1 MSYRVG
7 FDVGGT
13 FTDFVL
19 QAPSGELTTAKRLT
33 TYPDPSAACL
43 AGLDELMARAGVP
56 WAQLAQAVHG
66 TTLGSNVVIER
77 KAQGV
82 GLLTT
87 RGFRDV
93 LIIGR
98 EKRYQVYDLQIEK
111 PRPLIPRRLIGEVT
125 ERVLADGSVR
135 DPLDEADAR
144 RAIRELVARGV
155 TTLAICLLHAYL
167 NPAHEKRLAALV
179 AEEAPGVAVT
189 LSHEVSPTFREY
201 ERTSTTVVNAYVM
214 TAVRAYLHGLQAAL
228 GGRGY
233 AGRLFVMQSSGGV
246 ATAEAMERYPVRM
259 IESGP
264 AAGALMAAVYGEL
277 TGHRDLI
284 AFDMG
289 GTTAKLALIEGGR
302 PFTTTAFEL
311 HRVNNAPGS
320 GLPMN
325 IQAIDLVEI
334 GAGGGSIAR
343 ARLGVIAVGPE
354 SASSTPG
361 PVCYARGGT
370 EPTVT
375 DANLVLGYLNPDYF
389 AGGTMR
395 LHPGDAARVIEDRL
409 ARPLGLSLEAA
420 AWGVHA
426 IVNTNME
433 LATRVVSIERGRDP
447 RTLTL
452 VAFGGSG
459 PVHGCRLAAAL
470 GIPRVIL
477 PAAAGVT
484 AAIGLLAAEVRFDV
498 ARTYRAPPRR
508 ARSRPA
514 RGDVRGDD
522 RAGADVVRDSAGGGG
537 VTIVRSVD
545 ARYVGQG
552 YELTVPVPAGELDA
566 AALSRIRESVRR
578 DLRRSL
584 RLRAAERA
592 GRGRHLEALGD
603 RRRAA
608 HRAGQDRDGAGQR
621 RAQGPAARVLPRG
634 RRLGRLP
641 DLRSLRARGR
651 HAAGRP
657 GHRRGARVDLGAA
670 AGRSRHGGRIRQP
683 DRRGAACPMSVD
695 PITLGVIWGAL
706 QSIAVEVGT
715 TVHKTAYSEQAREGQ
730 DFSVAVFDASGPH
743 GRAGAVLAGPHGRD
757 VGRGEQRAGRPSR
770 RDAAAGRRDPAERSA
785 PRLRPLPGLLHHPAG
800 VPRRRS

>member
-1 MSYRVG
+1 MAYRIG

-19 QAPSGELTTAKRLT
+19 QSPSGELATAKRLT
-33 TYPDPSAACL
+33 TYPDPSEACL
-43 AGLDELMARAGVP
+43 AGLDALIAASGVA
-56 WAQLAQAVHG
+56 WGDVAQAVHG
-66 TTLGSNVVIER
+66 TTLGSNVVIEK
-77 KAQGV
+77 KARGV

-93 LIIGR
+93 LVIGR

-125 ERVLADGSVR
+125 ERILADGSVR
-135 DPLDEADAR
+135 TPLDEADAR
-144 RAIRELVARGV
+144 RAVRELVARGV

-179 AEEAPGVAVT
+179 AEEAPRVTVT

-214 TAVRAYLHGLQAAL
+214 TAVREYLAGLGRALAA
-228 GGRGY
+228 RGY
-233 AGRLFVMQSSGGV
+233 RGRLFVMQSSGGI
-246 ATAEAMERYPVRM
+246 ATAEAMQRYPVRM

-264 AAGALMAAVYGEL
+264 AAGALMAAAYGEL

-289 GTTAKLALIEGGR
+289 GTTAKLALVEKGR
-302 PFTTTAFEL
+302 PSTTTAFEL
-311 HRVNNAPGS
+311 HRVANAPGS

-325 IQAIDLVEI
+325 IQALDLVEI

-343 ARLGVIAVGPE
+343 AALGVIAVGPE

-361 PVCYARGGT
+361 PVCYGRGGA

-375 DANLVLGYLNPDYF
+375 DANLVLGYLNPDDF
-389 AGGTMR
+389 AGGSMR
-395 LHPGDAARVIEDRL
+395 LDAAGAARALETKV
-409 ARPLGLSLEAA
+409 ARPLGLSLAEA

-447 RTLTL
+447 RDLTL

-459 PVHGCRLAAAL
+459 PVHGCRLARAL

-498 ARTYRAPPRR
+498 ARTYVRR
-508 ARSRPA
+508 LDAVDPA
-514 RGDVRGDD
+514 RVSAMYEEMAAQALEVVRESAVAGDVTVARG
-522 RAGADVVRDSAGGGG
+522 A
-537 VTIVRSVD
+537 D

-552 YELTVPVPAGELDA
+552 YELTVPVPAGALDA
-566 AALSRIRESVRR
+566 AALARV
-578 DLRRSL
+578 
-584 RLRAAERA
+584 RAAFDEVYAARYGYANPAEPVEIVTWKLSAVGGSPRIALAKAARGA
-592 GRGRHLEALGD
+592 GPAAPKA
-603 RRRAA
+603 RRRAYFPET
-608 HRAGQDRDGAGQR
+608 GGFTETPVYDRYALGAG
-621 RAQGPAARVLPRG
+621 AR
-634 RRLGRLP
+634 
-641 DLRSLRARGR
+641 
-651 HAAGRP
+651 
-657 GHRRGARVDLGAA
+657 
-670 AGRSRHGGRIRQP
+670 
-683 DRRGAACPMSVD
+683 
-695 PITLGVIWGAL
+695 
-706 QSIAVEVGT
+706 
-715 TVHKTAYSEQAREGQ
+715 
-730 DFSVAVFDASGPH
+730 
-743 GRAGAVLAGPHGRD
+743 LAGPAIVEERESTTVLPPGT
-757 VGRGEQRAGRPSR
+757 
-770 RDAAAGRRDPAERSA
+770 AATVDEYANLLVEPA
-785 PRLRPLPGLLHHPAG
+785 
-800 VPRRRS
+800 

>member
-1 MSYRVG
+1 MSYRIG

-19 QAPSGELTTAKRLT
+19 QSPAGELATGKRLT
-33 TYPDPSAACL
+33 TYPDPSVACL
-43 AGLDELMARAGVP
+43 AGLDELVARSGVA
-56 WAQLAQAVHG
+56 WGDVTQAVHG
-66 TTLGSNVVIER
+66 TTLGSNLVIER
-77 KAQGV
+77 KARGV

-93 LIIGR
+93 LVIGR

-111 PRPLIPRRLIGEVT
+111 PAPLIPRRLIGEVT

-144 RAIRELVARGV
+144 RAIRALIGRGV

-167 NPAHEKRLAALV
+167 NPAHEKRLAAIV
-179 AEEAPGVAVT
+179 AEEAPQVTVT

-214 TAVRAYLHGLQAAL
+214 TALREYLRGLAAAM
-228 GGRGY
+228 GERGY
-233 AGRLFVMQSSGGV
+233 RGRLFVMQSSGGI
-246 ATAEAMERYPVRM
+246 ATAEAMQRYPVRM

-264 AAGALMAAVYGEL
+264 AAGALMAATYGEL
-277 TGHRDLI
+277 AGQRDLI

-289 GTTAKLALIEGGR
+289 GTTAKLALVENGR

-311 HRVNNAPGS
+311 NRVQNAPGS

-361 PVCYARGGT
+361 PVCYGRGGV

-375 DANLVLGYLNPDYF
+375 DANLVLGYLNPRYF
-389 AGGTMR
+389 AGGA
-395 LHPGDAARVIEDRL
+395 LALQPGAAVRAIEERL
-409 ARPLGLSLEAA
+409 ARPLGLSLDDA
-420 AWGVHA
+420 AWGIHA

-447 RTLTL
+447 RELTL

-459 PVHGCRLAAAL
+459 PVHGCRLAQAL

-484 AAIGLLAAEVRFDV
+484 AALGLLAAEIRFDV
-498 ARTYRAPPRR
+498 ARTSVRR
-508 ARSRPA
+508 LEGVDTARVNA
-514 RGDVRGDD
+514 MYDEM
-522 RAGADVVRDSAGGGG
+522 AAQALDVVHESAAGE
-537 VTIVRSVD
+537 VAVARWAD

-552 YELTVPVPAGELDA
+552 YELTVPVPPGPLDA
-566 AALSRIRESVRR
+566 RALGT
-578 DLRRSL
+578 
-584 RLRAAERA
+584 LRAAFDDVYAARYGYASPAEPVEIVTWKLSAVGGSPRVA
-592 GRGRHLEALGD
+592 LAKAVARGGESRKGSRKAYFPETRGYVDCPVYDRYALAPGSSLT
-603 RRRAA
+603 
-608 HRAGQDRDGAGQR
+608 
-621 RAQGPAARVLPRG
+621 GPAIIEERESTTVLPPG
-634 RRLGRLP
+634 VTATV
-641 DLRSLRARGR
+641 DEYASLL
-651 HAAGRP
+651 
-657 GHRRGARVDLGAA
+657 V
-670 AGRSRHGGRIRQP
+670 
-683 DRRGAACPMSVD
+683 SV
-695 PITLGVIWGAL
+695 P
-706 QSIAVEVGT
+706 
-715 TVHKTAYSEQAREGQ
+715 
-730 DFSVAVFDASGPH
+730 
-743 GRAGAVLAGPHGRD
+743 
-757 VGRGEQRAGRPSR
+757 
-770 RDAAAGRRDPAERSA
+770 PA
-785 PRLRPLPGLLHHPAG
+785 
-800 VPRRRS
+800 